1 MFLLFPPA
9 SFLSKQESIKF
20 TFQYVSI
27 ISLQKKK
34 KCFYDYYLHSNMFL
48 LFLLSVVTLIKR
60 LLPLHSNMF
69 LLFHDRESIQRG
81 TQDFTFQYVSIISDV
96 QPPSI
101 INNYEL
107 YIPICFYYFQDR
119 RAEIQRGAG
128 LYIPICFYYF
138 EPKHEPY
145 YLCYSFT
152 FQYVSIISRPI

>member
-1 MFLLFPPA
+1 MILYIPICFYYFLFALRPTN
-9 SFLSKQESIKF
+9 LTCHF

-27 ISLQKKK
+27 ISQIPV
-34 KCFYDYYLHSNMFL
+34 LHGIAIM
-48 LFLLSVVTLIKR
+48 
-60 LLPLHSNMF
+60 PLHSNMF

-138 EPKHEPY
+138 EVNS
-145 YLCYSFT
+145 LTS
-152 FQYVSIISRPI
+152 S